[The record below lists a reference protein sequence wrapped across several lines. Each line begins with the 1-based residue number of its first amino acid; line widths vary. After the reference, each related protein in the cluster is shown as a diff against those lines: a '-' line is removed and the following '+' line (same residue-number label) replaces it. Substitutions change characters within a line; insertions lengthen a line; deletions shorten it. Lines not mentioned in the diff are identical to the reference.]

1 MMEDVRVPGSN
12 HRLGIGTYN
21 LNQLGL
27 NSNVPAM
34 SRIRTDH
41 ISCVNPVC
49 LLIFSLIYC
58 VILSTIQRVFN
69 QFNLLLIC
77 TSI

>member
-12 HRLGIGTYN
+12 HRLGIETYN

-49 LLIFSLIYC
+49 L
-58 VILSTIQRVFN
+58 
-69 QFNLLLIC
+69 
-77 TSI
+77 